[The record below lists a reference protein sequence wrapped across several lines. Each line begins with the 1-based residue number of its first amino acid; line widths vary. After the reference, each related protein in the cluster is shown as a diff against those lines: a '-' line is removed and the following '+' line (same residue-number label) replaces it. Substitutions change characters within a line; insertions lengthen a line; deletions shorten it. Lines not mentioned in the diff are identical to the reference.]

1 MHVGMTTFFQNPGN
15 AMSDAAVYA
24 HEMSMADL
32 AEPLGF
38 DSLWG
43 AEHHFDEYTMCP
55 SVTQFLTYMA
65 GRTTKVKL
73 GSMVLVLPWHDPVRL
88 AEEVAVLDQL
98 SGGRVILGIGRGLG
112 RIEFKGFRLNMG
124 ESRTRFTEY
133 AQAILEGLKTGHIE
147 YDGQYL
153 KQPKVAIRPSP
164 TRSFAGRTYAASVS
178 PASLE
183 IMARLGVG
191 LLIIAQKPWET
202 TLNELAEYRA
212 RFTQV
217 NGRDAPKP
225 IIASFI
231 AVAEKE
237 ADAREMFEKYIR
249 GYALSAVR
257 HYEFNNEGLA
267 DIPGYEYYGKL
278 AQNIQKH
285 GLDNFVNFLAEL
297 QVWGTPD
304 QVFNKLAEHQRLADS
319 GGLIGAFSYGGM
331 PHDVAKRNMTL
342 FAERVLPR
350 LKGIEAAGNIGSAR
364 PLTATAQ

>member
-1 MHVGMTTFFQNPGN
+1 MHVGMTTFFQNIGH

-43 AEHHFDEYTMCP
+43 AEHHFDDYTMCP
-55 SVTQFLTYMA
+55 NVAQFLTYMA
-65 GRTTKVKL
+65 GRTRKVKL
-73 GSMVLVLPWHDPVRL
+73 GSMVMVLPWHDPVRL
-88 AEEVAVLDQL
+88 AEEVSVLDHL

-112 RIEFKGFRLNMG
+112 RIEFRGFRLNMG
-124 ESRTRFTEY
+124 ESRTRFAEY
-133 AQAILEGLKTGHIE
+133 AQAILQGLESGHIE
-147 YDGQYL
+147 YDGEYL
-153 KQPKVAIRPSP
+153 KQPRIAIRPAP
-164 TRSFAGRTYAASVS
+164 IRSFADRTYAASVS

-183 IMARLGVG
+183 IMSRLGIG

-202 TLNELAEYRA
+202 TVKELTDYRA
-212 RFTQV
+212 LFRQV

-231 AVAEKE
+231 AVAETE

-249 GYALSAVR
+249 GYAVSAVQ
-257 HYEFNNEGLA
+257 HYEFHNAGLA

-278 AQNIQKH
+278 AQNIRKH
-285 GLDNFVNFLAEL
+285 GLDSFVNFLAEL

-304 QVFNKLAEHQRLADS
+304 QVFNKLAENQRLANS

-350 LKGIEAAGNIGSAR
+350 LQRIEAACEIGNSR
-364 PLTATAQ
+364 PLTVAAE